1 MNKFWI
7 KTLFSCLVLFV
18 FGVGL
23 THNAAA
29 QPRSAARGGNR
40 QQRDLANRI
49 RVGFDN
55 FRASFDLAIQN
66 VRLRGTDADNINRYI
81 EEFETALGNYDAR
94 LDSRTANAADARPVL
109 DAATKING
117 WLRTTRLNTRVER
130 DWSTVKL
137 QLNQLARDYNV
148 SWNQDSVYNPNYP
161 TNPNDNPRNGFSSRL
176 TGTFRLDES
185 RSDNPRGVADR
196 TIADL
201 PYNQQ
206 ERARQTLEQRL
217 ETPAI
222 LAIEQR
228 NRQITIASTRAT
240 RYTFEADGR
249 DKFETSDNGS
259 SLRVRA
265 SLIGEKLEVLTSGD
279 RGNDYTVTFEPFDAG
294 RSLRVTRRLSTDY
307 LRLPVVVTSVYA
319 RFSDIAQL
327 DVYERPNQVD
337 NRFPNDNRNPNDNRF
352 PGDNR
357 YPNNNRGNGEFIVR
371 GDTTLRA
378 TLNDTISTKTSTE
391 NDRFS
396 MIVQTPDEYRGAI
409 IEGYLTGIK
418 RSGKVSGR
426 ANLTFN
432 FETIRLND
440 GRTYSFNG
448 FVESVRNL
456 NGEEI
461 KIDNEGTVQGGSQ
474 TKQTATR
481 GAIGAGVGA
490 IIGAIAG
497 GGKGAA
503 IGAIIG
509 GGAGAGSVYI
519 EGREDLEINTGS
531 DVYIRAS
538 APNRNS
544 SRY

>member
-7 KTLFSCLVLFV
+7 KTLFSLGLLFV
-18 FGVGL
+18 FGIGL
-23 THNAAA
+23 TLDAAA

-49 RVGFDN
+49 RIGFDN
-55 FRASFDLAIQN
+55 FRASFDAAIQN
-66 VRLRGTDADNINRYI
+66 VRLRGTDADNIYRYI
-81 EEFETALGNYDAR
+81 EEFETAFDNYDAR
-94 LDSRTANAADARPVL
+94 LSSRTANAADARPVL
-109 DAATKING
+109 DAATRING
-117 WLRTTRLNTRVER
+117 WLRITRLNTRVER
-130 DWSTVKL
+130 DWATVKL

-161 TNPNDNPRNGFSSRL
+161 TNSNDYPRSSFSSRL

-185 RSDNPRGVADR
+185 RSDNPRDVADR
-196 TIADL
+196 TIDDL
-201 PYNQQ
+201 PFNQQ

-217 ETPAI
+217 ETPQI

-228 NRQITIASTRAT
+228 NRQITIASTRAS

-249 DKFETSDNGS
+249 DKYEQSDNGS
-259 SLRVRA
+259 NLRVRA

-279 RGNDYTVTFEPFDAG
+279 RGNDYTVMFEPFDAG

-319 RFSDIAQL
+319 RFSDSAQL
-327 DVYERPNQVD
+327 DVYERPN
-337 NRFPNDNRNPNDNRF
+337 RNDNSFPGDNQY

-357 YPNNNRGNGEFIVR
+357 YPNNNRGNGEFILR

-378 TLNDTISTKTSTE
+378 TLNDTVSTKTSTE
-391 NDRFS
+391 NQRFS
-396 MIVQTPDEYRGAI
+396 MTVQTPAEYRGAI

-418 RSGKVSGR
+418 RSGRVSGR

-448 FVESVRNL
+448 FVESVRNS
-456 NGEEI
+456 NGDEV
-461 KIDNEGTVQGGSQ
+461 KIDNEGTAQGGNQ